1 MDILRF
7 HCGVR
12 GYLAAYSLEGAMTMH
27 GFLMDA
33 DYSQLKTA
41 IKRAEE
47 IAISNRIFKLGIHV
61 SVSDQRSVYVG
72 PDVDVEIALVE
83 HGLRR
88 LKDQR
93 AA

>member
-1 MDILRF
+1 MDIFRF
-7 HCGVR
+7 HCGLR
-12 GYLAAYSLEGAMTMH
+12 NHLAACALEGALTMNN
-27 GFLMDA
+27 FLMEA
-33 DYSQLKTA
+33 DEFQLQGAT
-41 IKRAEE
+41 KRAEE